1 MSRKIL
7 LVDDNLFNRKY
18 IRDLLAITGLEV
30 IEARNCQHGVE
41 MAISHHPGLILLA
54 AGMVCSEDSRAFVD
68 LQKFPST
75 SKIPVIAVT
84 SQDEEDL
91 SWSYATTA
99 RLYKQPVS
107 VKALV
112 EKIRPYVN
120 AARFM
125 INRTVI

>member
-1 MSRKIL
+1 L
-7 LVDDNLFNRKY
+7 PF
-18 IRDLLAITGLEV
+18 
-30 IEARNCQHGVE
+30 HGVE